1 MNGLGKIA
9 IKENASPSSAPKSTS
24 IFEALRTTRGTS
36 IFAVLKAAQGGSI
49 FEELR
54 AVKQNLA
61 DDAKVSS
68 LLQKDWKRDP

>member
-9 IKENASPSSAPKSTS
+9 TKENASPSSGSKSTS

-36 IFAVLKAAQGGSI
+36 IFAMLKAAQGGSI

-54 AVKQNLA
+54 VMKQNLA
-61 DDAKVSS
+61 DDGQASS